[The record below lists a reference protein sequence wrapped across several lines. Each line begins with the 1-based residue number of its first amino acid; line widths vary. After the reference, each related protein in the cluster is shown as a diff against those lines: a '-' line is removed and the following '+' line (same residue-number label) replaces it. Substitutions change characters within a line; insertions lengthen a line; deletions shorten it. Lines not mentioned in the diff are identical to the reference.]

1 MTDWIPVQ
9 KDKKH
14 IARERARAKELRK
27 SQWWQDKLNEG
38 ICHYCGKKFP
48 REELTMDHIVPVS
61 RGGRSNRGNIVASC
75 KQCNSEKKYLTPVEI
90 LMRKKSAEE
99 NIKDNE

>member
-1 MTDWIPVQ
+1 MTGWIPVQ
-9 KDKKH
+9 KNKKH

-38 ICHYCGKKFP
+38 ICYYCRKQFT

-75 KQCNSEKKYLTPVEI
+75 KQCNNEKKYLTPVEM
-90 LMRKKSAEE
+90 LMKKIRPIQKKKS
-99 NIKDNE
+99 D

>member
-9 KDKKH
+9 KNKKH

-38 ICHYCGKKFP
+38 ICYYCRKQFT

-75 KQCNSEKKYLTPVEI
+75 KQCNNEKKYLTPVEI
-90 LMRKKSAEE
+90 LLRKKSSEE
-99 NIKDNE
+99 NLKDNE

>member
-1 MTDWIPVQ
+1 MTGWIPVQ
-9 KDKKH
+9 KNKKH

-38 ICHYCGKKFP
+38 ICYYCRKQFT

-75 KQCNSEKKYLTPVEI
+75 KQCNNEKKYLTPVEI
-90 LMRKKSAEE
+90 LMKKINPVKKKKSE
-99 NIKDNE
+99 